1 MITKTLDFNN
11 IERKIF
17 WVLVVLVGA
26 TIGFYLYSV
35 LALTVAGVDRDRF
48 SRASHDLATKAGD
61 LEVEYL
67 SQSNAVTLSYAQ
79 ELGFHEVNAKF
90 AGLSASSVEKLSMAR

>member
-1 MITKTLDFNN
+1 MITRTLDLNN
-11 IERKIF
+11 IERKFF
-17 WVLVVLVGA
+17 WVLAACIGV
-26 TIGFYLYSV
+26 TIAFYLYSV

-48 SRASHDLATKAGD
+48 SRAAHDLATKAGD

-67 SQSNAVTLSYAQ
+67 SQSNVVTLSYAQ

-90 AGLSASSVEKLSMAR
+90 AGLSANSVEKLSMAR